1 MVINN
6 LKIQMLAGNSLK
18 MCVGVGF
25 EISSTLGRLNKMN
38 FLFRVLGR
46 ELGKSYTR
54 QQLIELIKQERIE
67 MKDEEIEM
75 MRGALIFKEK
85 TVREVMT
92 PLEDCYMLPLDTVL
106 NFEMLTKILEF
117 GHSRIPVYDGNRTNI
132 GTNVKKIP
140 FLCH

>member
-1 MVINN
+1 M
-6 LKIQMLAGNSLK
+6 
-18 MCVGVGF
+18 
-25 EISSTLGRLNKMN
+25 
-38 FLFRVLGR
+38 GR

-85 TVREVMT
+85 TVKEVMT

-106 NFEMLTKILEF
+106 NFETLTKILEF

-132 GTNVKKIP
+132 GKYVCTYTDLKKKELHLKI
-140 FLCH
+140 

>member
-1 MVINN
+1 
-6 LKIQMLAGNSLK
+6 
-18 MCVGVGF
+18 
-25 EISSTLGRLNKMN
+25 MN
-38 FLFRVLGR
+38 ILLFRVLGR

-85 TVREVMT
+85 TVKEVMT

-106 NFEMLTKILEF
+106 NFETLTKILEF
-117 GHSRIPVYDGNRTNI
+117 GHSRIPVYDDGDRTKI
-132 GTNVKKIP
+132 GTELI
-140 FLCH
+140 

>member
-1 MVINN
+1 M
-6 LKIQMLAGNSLK
+6 
-18 MCVGVGF
+18 
-25 EISSTLGRLNKMN
+25 
-38 FLFRVLGR
+38 GR

-85 TVREVMT
+85 TVKEVMT

-106 NFEMLTKILEF
+106 NFETLTKILEF

-132 GTNVKKIP
+132 GKYVYVLTTDLKKK
-140 FLCH
+140 LHLKK